1 MKLPLDALLFWG
13 EIVGVTGSGP
23 YDEMVIEKIAT
34 LEGAIVGDADI
45 WQTNQLIVVGREDFD
60 EEYLETSIDFGL
72 EHGFTCRYLSQEDF
86 WSYWLGADETT
97 YYAGDPRIRDHE
109 GLSFL
114 ASVGFKWPSIEAVER
129 YGGTGDLSGRFRE
142 QHELKRFF
150 GYSVRQGISAEERR
164 QRLKRAIREPPGGL
178 GLRVVAEHIAGMT
191 NLALSRGDNRM
202 DEAIG
207 KWESDLEWLRQKYY
221 LNRRH
226 SFLWPDTD

>member
-13 EIVGVTGSGP
+13 ETVGVTGSGP
-23 YDEMVIEKIAT
+23 YDEVVIEKIAA

-60 EEYLETSIDFGL
+60 EEYLEASIDFGL
-72 EHGFTCRYLSQEDF
+72 EHGFACRYLSQEDF
-86 WSYWLGADETT
+86 WGYWLGADETT

-114 ASVGFKWPSIEAVER
+114 ASVGFKWPSIAAVER
-129 YGGTGDLSGRFRE
+129 YGGTGDLAGRFRE

-164 QRLKRAIREPPGGL
+164 QRLKRAIRQPPSGL
-178 GLRVVAEHIAGMT
+178 GLKAVAEHIAGMT
-191 NLALSRGDNRM
+191 NLALSRGDDRM
-202 DEAIG
+202 DEAVG
-207 KWESDLEWLRQKYY
+207 KWESDLEWLRQRYY
-221 LNRRH
+221 LSRRH
-226 SFLWPDTD
+226 SFLWPDTA